1 MVSKVLALSM
11 YRLLLYPCGGMH
23 VHTHQKTA
31 LTSTVKGD
39 KIAANC
45 STNDS
50 TTTRVD
56 REIFTLFC
64 WIQTHLKPMFS
75 ISRGREYS

>member
-1 MVSKVLALSM
+1 M

-31 LTSTVKGD
+31 LTSTVNGD
-39 KIAANC
+39 KIAANG

-56 REIFTLFC
+56 TGDIYLVLLNSDS
-64 WIQTHLKPMFS
+64 LKANV
-75 ISRGREYS
+75 